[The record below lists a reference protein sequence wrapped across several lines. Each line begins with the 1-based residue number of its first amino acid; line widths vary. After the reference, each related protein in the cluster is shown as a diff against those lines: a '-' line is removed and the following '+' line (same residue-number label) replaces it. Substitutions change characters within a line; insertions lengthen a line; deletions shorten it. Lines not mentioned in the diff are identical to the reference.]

1 MIDGVEL
8 QHEAAWPAEVVNLAE
23 KFGLFDEQWSP
34 RVVGALNG
42 QRVKLAKIQGEFVWH
57 AHEDEDELFLVV
69 KGTMA
74 LRLRETTENGEV
86 CEREVTVGAGE
97 FFIVQRGVEHCPA
110 AAEECHVLLFEPAKT
125 SHTGER
131 QCDRTVLP
139 ADQSRL

>member
-1 MIDGVEL
+1 MNNASDSQL
-8 QHEAAWPAEVVNLAE
+8 EAAWPVDVVNLAE

-69 KGTMA
+69 KGSMT
-74 LRLRETTENGEV
+74 LRLRETTENGGV

-97 FFIVQRGVEHCPA
+97 FFIVQRGVEHCPVA
-110 AAEECHVLLFEPAKT
+110 DEECHVLLFEPAKT
-125 SHTGER
+125 SHTGET

-139 ADQSRL
+139 DDQSRL